1 MAYSVL
7 CPSIIRQIYPNGTSA
22 KVRPEC
28 PLRRPPSIHLSDQ
41 WLIYTTQHHRQWL
54 IERSKQTS
62 KTTSASFYFCWILN
76 FCSAYVEILLHCCH
90 LSIFGSFTY
99 LFFLLI
105 SQKGSS
111 RMTIQF
117 GHVKVDSV
125 SFPLKKTQKN
135 WPTST
140 SNVSFILSPNKKLR
154 KNELNQQ
161 ILRLWSCILSL
172 AASMISGRL
181 IFILSSPKFSHNRN
195 CPSSHHMYSS
205 VFCKAPLCKFQS
217 LSITAIAIVR
227 FECCLCP
234 NTCKSTLTRKY
245 YSCSI
250 KSQNP
255 SCVVIPFARWYPSY
269 PQILADVYTTNN
281 IRKRAFK
288 PFVFWRD
295 LISPEKGLAVHV
307 TAAKRRRKTNAFRS
321 YR

>member
-1 MAYSVL
+1 
-7 CPSIIRQIYPNGTSA
+7 
-22 KVRPEC
+22 
-28 PLRRPPSIHLSDQ
+28 
-41 WLIYTTQHHRQWL
+41 
-54 IERSKQTS
+54 
-62 KTTSASFYFCWILN
+62 
-76 FCSAYVEILLHCCH
+76 
-90 LSIFGSFTY
+90 
-99 LFFLLI
+99 
-105 SQKGSS
+105 
-111 RMTIQF
+111 MTIQF

-125 SFPLKKTQKN
+125 SFPLKKTTKKLADN
-135 WPTST
+135 FECFFYS
-140 SNVSFILSPNKKLR
+140 LPNKKLR

-181 IFILSSPKFSHNRN
+181 ILILSSPKFSHNRN

-288 PFVFWRD
+288 PFFWGD
-295 LISPEKGLAVHV
+295 LISPKRSGGSCHGCKTEEKNKCLSILSVSEIQNCHSTRRPHV
-307 TAAKRRRKTNAFRS
+307 IS
-321 YR
+321 